1 MTDENK
7 PAPEVIVPEK
17 KWYELID
24 IKLIVRAVYKG
35 IRPII
40 AKQVKNSASQW
51 DDQAL
56 MAADLLMATFFGID
70 E

>member
-1 MTDENK
+1 MNEET
-7 PAPEVIVPEK
+7 IVTEK

-24 IKLIVRAVYKG
+24 IKGIIRAVYNG
-35 IRPII
+35 VRPII
-40 AKQVKNSASQW
+40 AKKVKESASKW

-56 MAADLLMATFFGID
+56 LAADLLVATFFGTG